1 MIVLIKKIYKGNYD
15 ADVEA
20 KTFFLYGLPL
30 EGVDLD
36 LWTVH
41 PFSHTLTLSSNL
53 DSTELPDH
61 PDSQRPAIVACV
73 YCKLAV

>member
-1 MIVLIKKIYKGNYD
+1 MIVFIKKIYKGNYD

-41 PFSHTLTLSSNL
+41 PFSHTLTLSSYL
-53 DSTELPDH
+53 DSTELPWSH
-61 PDSQRPAIVACV
+61 WLTTSRNSRVRV
-73 YCKLAV
+73 L